1 MTGPEIAEAPDFDH
15 APVMV
20 DEITAIFAS
29 VPPGTIVD
37 ATLGGGGHAAALL
50 DSRTTST

>member
-1 MTGPEIAEAPDFDH
+1 MTGREIADMPGFEH

-29 VPPGTIVD
+29 VPSGTIVD
-37 ATLGGGGHAAALL
+37 ATLGGGGHTAA
-50 DSRTTST
+50 T